1 MKNKEKKSVLK
12 IKDNWAKNLTLTSEQ
27 LSQVNK
33 GGNDECTG
41 TGNAGSPPKT
51 GRTGVSEFFGC

>member
-1 MKNKEKKSVLK
+1 MKNKEK
-12 IKDNWAKNLTLTSEQ
+12 WAKNLTLTSEQ